1 MTDMHPFRQ
10 NKKDLLKNNVFKY
23 NELFDEH
30 IGATDDWVALQQQRK
45 LFRENKEKYGNFC
58 HPDDYDI
65 NAYFD
70 FIQKVDAL
78 LPRSR
83 AKVAFR
89 SAILDER
96 MIDIEHMV
104 EVSCE

>member
-1 MTDMHPFRQ
+1 MHPFRQ
-10 NKKDLLKNNVFKY
+10 NKKDLIKNNIFKY
-23 NELFDEH
+23 NELFEEH
-30 IGATDDWVALQQQRK
+30 IGAKDDWVALQQQRQ
-45 LFRENKEKYGNFC
+45 LFQENKKKYGYFC
-58 HPDDYDI
+58 HDDDYDV

-89 SAILDER
+89 AAILDAR
-96 MIDIEHMV
+96 LIDIEHMV

>member
-1 MTDMHPFRQ
+1 MHPFRQ
-10 NKKDLLKNNVFKY
+10 NKKDLIKNNVFKY
-23 NELFDEH
+23 NELFEEH

-45 LFRENKEKYGNFC
+45 LFQENKEKYGSFC

-78 LPRSR
+78 IPRSVAKTTFR
-83 AKVAFR
+83 A
-89 SAILDER
+89 AILDAR
-96 MIDIEHMV
+96 LIDIDYMV
-104 EVSCE
+104 DKCSIK